1 MRTDYALY
9 AIAIVCFIIAIGAY
23 ASLSQVQL
31 YVYALAVI
39 GIVLVGLGYIAR
51 PKRVM
56 LTPSTPPPTYPSHP
70 EPAPKQEVR
79 QETEL
84 KEEQKTTEATKTT
97 PRKTRRRRKKT

>member
-9 AIAIVCFIIAIGAY
+9 AIAIICFIIALAAY
-23 ASLSQVQL
+23 ATLSQVQL

-39 GIVLVGLGYIAR
+39 GIIFVGLGYMAR
-51 PKRVM
+51 PKRSM
-56 LTPSTPPPTYPSHP
+56 LTPSTPPPTSLSTP
-70 EPAPKQEVR
+70 EPAPKQEVQ

-84 KEEQKTTEATKTT
+84 KEEQKTTEAKKTT